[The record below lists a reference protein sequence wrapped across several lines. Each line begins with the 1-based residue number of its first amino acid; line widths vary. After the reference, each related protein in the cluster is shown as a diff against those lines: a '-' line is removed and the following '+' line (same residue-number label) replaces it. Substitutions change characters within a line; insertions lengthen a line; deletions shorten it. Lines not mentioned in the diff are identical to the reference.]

1 MRSAFVAGLC
11 CAISALPSRQG
22 ESPLGTYRLTFQPRS
37 EVVSATLT
45 IARRD
50 SGYRATID
58 MRQLHRLVTSDSV
71 LVVDGRLRAYLPNE
85 TADLTF
91 EFGIDKPR
99 NDSFLVHLDDG
110 DRRGPLTVERVKP
123 KSAP

>member
-1 MRSAFVAGLC
+1 MRVAVVLALCGLL
-11 CAISALPSRQG
+11 SGSRSRQG
-22 ESPLGTYRLTFQPRS
+22 ESPVGTYELTFQPRS
-37 EVVSATLT
+37 EVMTATLT

-58 MRQLHRLVTSDSV
+58 MRQLHRPVTSDSV
-71 LVVDGRLRAYLPNE
+71 SVVDGRLRAYLPNE

-91 EFGIDKPR
+91 EFGIEKPR
-99 NDSFLVHLDDG
+99 NDNFLVHFDDG
-110 DRRGPLTVERVKP
+110 DLRGPLAVERVKP

>member
-1 MRSAFVAGLC
+1 MRAAGLIALIC
-11 CAISALPSRQG
+11 CSLARSSLPQA
-22 ESPLGTYRLTFQPRS
+22 ESPVGTYKLTFQPRS
-37 EVVSATLT
+37 EVVTATLT

-71 LVVDGRLRAYLPNE
+71 SVVNGRLRAYLPNE

-91 EFGIDKPR
+91 EFGIAKSGDDKC
-99 NDSFLVHLDDG
+99 LVHLDDG
-110 DRRGPLTVERVKP
+110 
-123 KSAP
+123 